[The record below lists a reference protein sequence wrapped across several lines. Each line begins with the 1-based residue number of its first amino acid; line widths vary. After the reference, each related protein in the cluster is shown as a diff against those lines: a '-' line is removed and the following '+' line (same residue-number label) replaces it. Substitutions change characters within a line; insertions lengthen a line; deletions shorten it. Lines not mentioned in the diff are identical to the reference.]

1 MKFLELFESTEDV
14 LIKRAKH
21 VYAAFKKGVIS
32 VECNGPKKISYDL
45 PDNVEFRTIKL
56 KDGKLYPCIE
66 LPEEDGEIEWFED
79 GEKTNCTDYTNEL
92 FSILNEKFVKFK
104 VVLLDY
110 NIWIEYPGYDYIE
123 DISQV
128 MGIKYSN
135 RDEDEEELD
144 ESSGVPP
151 QPTEKQL
158 KKVKSVYTAL
168 KSGILRIAD
177 AKVRYVL
184 SDEYDVEIST
194 YRGGVIVVPNNIKDT
209 KVSVN
214 YYLIVEEDGEILR
227 EFLIGSHNQNLREKL
242 DQRVIDRFKQFN
254 LTLLF

>member
-1 MKFLELFESTEDV
+1 MKFSELFESTEET

-21 VYAAFKKGVIS
+21 VYTAFKKGVIS

-128 MGIKYSN
+128 MDIKYN
-135 RDEDEEELD
+135 EEDEEELD
-144 ESSGVPP
+144 EASGVPP
-151 QPTEKQL
+151 HPTEKQL

-168 KSGILRIAD
+168 KSGVFRIAD
-177 AKVRYVL
+177 AKVKYVL
-184 SDEYDVEIST
+184 SDEYDVEIGV
-194 YRGGVIVVPNNIKDT
+194 YRGGVMVVPNNIKET
-209 KVSVN
+209 KVPVN
-214 YYLIVEEDGEILR
+214 YYLIIEEDGEIPR
-227 EFLIGSHNQNLREKL
+227 EILVGSHNQNLREKL
-242 DQRVIDRFKQFN
+242 NQRVIDRFKQFN
-254 LTLLF
+254 LTIVF